1 MRVTFLGTG
10 SAVNKGRLLNSIL
23 VDGELLLE
31 PSPTSVW
38 AMQRLGLPFRRLQAI
53 VVTHVHADHT
63 FGLPQI
69 LLELKRAR
77 RPVPLIGP
85 PGFRSWVRTLLRLAY
100 PDSTFAYSVIELRAG
115 TLKRLGPWQIRAV
128 AMRHTVRA
136 HGYLLSKGASTL
148 GYSGDTALGPGLQQ
162 LVASSDAAI
171 LEMTTSTTH
180 LEGHLTARDIAAVA
194 GSIPLVVTHLSEQR
208 PRVPRGVRI
217 ARDLQTLRLP

>member
-31 PSPTSVW
+31 PSPTSIW
-38 AMQRLGLPFRRLQAI
+38 AMQRLGLSFRRLQAI
-53 VVTHVHADHT
+53 VATHVHADHT

-85 PGFRSWVRTLLRLAY
+85 PGFRNWVRTLLRLAY

-115 TLKRLGPWQIRAV
+115 TLKRLGPWQI
-128 AMRHTVRA
+128 
-136 HGYLLSKGASTL
+136 
-148 GYSGDTALGPGLQQ
+148 
-162 LVASSDAAI
+162 
-171 LEMTTSTTH
+171 
-180 LEGHLTARDIAAVA
+180 
-194 GSIPLVVTHLSEQR
+194 
-208 PRVPRGVRI
+208 
-217 ARDLQTLRLP
+217 